1 MTKKTIFLII
11 ISFLASL
18 LLGFLLYWLKLGHP
32 ISFSPLIENPATSTT
47 LMTATTTTN
56 LESYLPQKQIEIY
69 NSLKQQVQGIIEIDA
84 NNKIVYSF
92 IRNGEAND
100 NGIITKFYDIELK
113 SNKKTNITEDKVL
126 QIGREIVEKILVIE
140 PKATKINLFFFS
152 DKNLI
157 ETSAPDLGCVIWDKE
172 NNNFSY
178 YLIPVK

>member
-1 MTKKTIFLII
+1 MTKKTILLII

-18 LLGFLLYWLKLGHP
+18 LLSLLLYWFKARNLTLP
-32 ISFSPLIENPATSTT
+32 LPLIENPTTSTT
-47 LMTATTTTN
+47 LITTTTTN
-56 LESYLPQKQIEIY
+56 LESYLLQKRIEIY
-69 NSLKQQVQGIIEIDA
+69 NSLKQQVHGIMKIDTS
-84 NNKIVYSF
+84 NKITYSF

-113 SNKKTNITEDKVL
+113 SNKKINITEDKIL

-140 PKATKINLFFFS
+140 PNATKINLFFFS

-157 ETSAPDLGCVIWDKE
+157 ETSPPDLGCVIWDKE

-178 YLIPVK
+178 YLIPIK